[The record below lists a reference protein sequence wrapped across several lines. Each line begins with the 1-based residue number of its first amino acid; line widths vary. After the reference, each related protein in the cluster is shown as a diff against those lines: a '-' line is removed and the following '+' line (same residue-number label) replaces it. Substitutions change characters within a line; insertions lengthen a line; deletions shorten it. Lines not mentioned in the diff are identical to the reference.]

1 MSDSNES
8 TSETFTFQAEINQ
21 LMSLIINTFYSNK
34 DIFLRELVAN
44 ASDAIDK
51 QRFNDLQNS
60 KMDGEYKISVQPDRD
75 NNTLIIEDNGIGM
88 TKGDLINNLG
98 TIAKSGTKGF
108 LETLDAGA
116 DISCIGQFGVGFYS
130 AFLVAESVR
139 VVSRHEDDEAYEWV
153 SSAGGT
159 FEVRKTS
166 EAIERGTRLIL
177 TMKGDQLDYLKESKI
192 KEILKRHNSFINYP
206 INLYI
211 EKEEEVEV
219 TDEEDEHEPA
229 SEPELEPES
238 DNEQEPVSE
247 QEPEPE
253 PEPELDDD
261 DRIKDVE
268 EEEEEKDEG
277 EGDKEDDKEDDKK
290 EKKTKTVK
298 QVSHEWE
305 QQNKIKPVWMMNQ
318 KDVTHDQY
326 SKFYKNISND
336 WSDHF
341 AVKHFKVEG
350 QLEFRCL
357 LFVPERRP
365 FDMFSPEK
373 KKSNIKLYVRR
384 VFIMDDC
391 KELIPDYLDFMV
403 GIVDSDDLPLN
414 ISREVLQQ
422 NKIIKIMR
430 KNIVKHC
437 LSLFEEMAE
446 DEEKY
451 AKFYG
456 QFATN
461 LKLGLHE
468 DQNNVPRLSK
478 LVRFNTSHNVESL
491 FSFDDY
497 VRRMKE
503 GQKDIYYIQGENIN
517 TIKNSPFLEN
527 FDKNDIE
534 VILFTDAIDVY
545 ILNNLKEYEGKNLV
559 CVSKDGLELPLS
571 EDEEKDW
578 KGKVGEWGDVCKHA
592 SDVLGDRVEK
602 VVLSQKL
609 FDSPCC
615 ISTGQYGHTAY
626 AERIFKAQTMAD
638 KSSHQ
643 HMNSQKTM
651 EINPDNSII
660 KELKKKYD
668 ADKGDKTFG
677 DILHLLYE
685 TGLLVSGFDLD
696 EPDKY
701 ANRLNRMITMGLG
714 LADEDEEEDDL
725 CDACPEPP
733 VEEEEEDVSEMDAVD

>member
-1 MSDSNES
+1 MSDS
-8 TSETFTFQAEINQ
+8 SETFAFQAEINQ

-51 QRFNDLQNS
+51 RRFHDLQNS
-60 KMDGEYKISVQPDRD
+60 KMDESYKISVKPDKD
-75 NNTLIIEDNGIGM
+75 SNSIIIEDNGVGM
-88 TKGDLINNLG
+88 TKSDLINNLG

-108 LETLDAGA
+108 LESLEAGA

-130 AFLVAESVR
+130 AFLVSESVR
-139 VVSRHEDDEAYEWV
+139 VISKHEDDEVYEWY
-153 SSAGGT
+153 STAGGT
-159 FEVRKTS
+159 FDIIKHSPDVLEQ
-166 EAIERGTRLIL
+166 GTRLIL
-177 TMKGDQLDYLKESKI
+177 TLKEDQLEYLKEEKI

-211 EKEEEVEV
+211 EKEEDIEV
-219 TDEEDEHEPA
+219 TDEE
-229 SEPELEPES
+229 
-238 DNEQEPVSE
+238 
-247 QEPEPE
+247 
-253 PEPELDDD
+253 
-261 DRIKDVE
+261 E
-268 EEEEEKDEG
+268 EEEEEEEDEKRI
-277 EGDKEDDKEDDKK
+277 DDVDEDNDEKKTK
-290 EKKTKTVK
+290 EKKTKTIK
-298 QVSHEWE
+298 KVSHEWE
-305 QQNKIKPVWMMNQ
+305 QQNKIKPVWMKNNT
-318 KDVTHDQY
+318 DVTQEEY

-350 QLEFRCL
+350 QLEFKCL

-365 FDMFSPEK
+365 FDMFSNEK

-391 KELIPDYLDFMV
+391 KDLIPDYLGFMV
-403 GIVDSDDLPLN
+403 GIVDSNDLPLN
-414 ISREVLQQ
+414 ISREVLQH

-430 KNIVKHC
+430 KSIVKHC
-437 LSLFEEMAE
+437 LSLFEEIAE

-468 DQNNVPRLSK
+468 DQHNVPRLSK
-478 LVRFNTSHNVESL
+478 LVRFNTSHDVESL

-497 VRRMKE
+497 VRRMKK

-545 ILNNLKEYEGKNLV
+545 ILNNLKEYEGKKLV
-559 CVSKDGLELPLS
+559 CISKDGLELPLS
-571 EDEEKDW
+571 EDEEKEW
-578 KGKVGEWGDVCKHA
+578 TGMVHEWGDVCKHA

-626 AERIFKAQTMAD
+626 AEKIFKAQTMAD
-638 KSSHQ
+638 KSAHQ

-668 ADKGDKTFG
+668 ADKGDNTFG

-685 TGLLVSGFDLD
+685 TGLLVSGFDLS

-701 ANRLNRMITMGLG
+701 AHRLNRMITMGLG
-714 LADEDEEEDDL
+714 LADEEEEVDELCEPCCNNPAQCGEGACGEGAPPSEEDD
-725 CDACPEPP
+725 EP
-733 VEEEEEDVSEMDAVD
+733 EMDAVD